1 MTESGR
7 KGEGRLSGK
16 RAIVTGGSR
25 GIGAA
30 IVKVFARE
38 GATVAF
44 CHVNDGQEAELA
56 AQRAGEVGRR
66 PVLMECDVSNPA
78 AVEAFVSFA
87 EKQNGPTD
95 ILVNNAGISIGH
107 RFEDI
112 SVDEF
117 DLILGVHLRGTF
129 LMMKAV
135 YAGMK
140 SRRYGRI
147 INFSSQLA
155 FKGGVDLAH
164 YCAAKAGVIGL
175 TKGLA
180 AEGAPFNV
188 LVNAIA
194 PGPVETG
201 MLYVMSDEWRK
212 RKMSEMPIRRF
223 GETHEIAPAAIFL
236 ASDDCSYMVGT
247 TLHVNGGDVMV

>member
-1 MTESGR
+1 M
-7 KGEGRLSGK
+7 KKRLWGK

-30 IVKVFARE
+30 IVEAFARE
-38 GATVAF
+38 GALVSF
-44 CHVNDGQEAELA
+44 CHVNDGREAELA
-56 AQRAGEVGRR
+56 VQRAGNVGRQ
-66 PVLMECDVSNPA
+66 PIAMECDVSDPA
-78 AVEAFVSFA
+78 AVAAFVRFA
-87 EKQNGPTD
+87 ETHNGPTD

-112 SVDEF
+112 SVEEY
-117 DLILGVHLRGTF
+117 DLILGVHLKGTF
-129 LMMKAV
+129 LMIKAV
-135 YAGMK
+135 YSGMK

-147 INFSSQLA
+147 VNFSSQLA
-155 FKGGVDLAH
+155 FKGGVELAH

-180 AEGAPFNV
+180 AEAAPYNV

-212 RKMSEMPIRRF
+212 RKISEMPIARF
-223 GETHEIAPAAIFL
+223 GETNEIAPAAVFL
-236 ASDDCSYMVGT
+236 ASDDCSYMVGA
-247 TLHVNGGDVMV
+247 TLHINGGDVMV